1 VYIEDYEIS
10 LCHREGNEYMKRAH
24 IQTYLV
30 ILMLIMLTVNC
41 SIIGSHGLL
50 NKKLSF
56 NPVRVTIFNPDA
68 EDELVIY
75 THDSFLAWGLDPET
89 TRQIAFDD
97 FGVDNGISIKLIE
110 FSGMVDALNTLI
122 TQKNNPQADIVIGLD
137 NVMVSRAK
145 EEHILQKYSEVD
157 LSNINS
163 SLVNSLDPDKYLL
176 PIDFGLI
183 AIIFD
188 TEFINTTSF
197 PELNQLT
204 FEDLATTFV
213 NDLAVQDPTL
223 SSTGINFLLYQI
235 AFYEQILKQD
245 WTIWWQSVK
254 KEITIDESWSDSWD
268 RVFSAKEAHMMVSY
282 GTDPAYNAYFN
293 YSEEKNAAIFEY
305 NSEKYGWMQIE
316 GIGIV
321 NGTSKKDLA
330 EKFIDYALNDTF
342 QDLIALNNWMFPAN
356 QEVILPEDYTNFAIT
371 TENVTVLNYQVSSE
385 YINQNYLTWL
395 NEWEQLIYGK
405 GYWWIWVL
413 IPSIIILAGLIITG
427 YIYFRKKRLDIE

>member
-1 VYIEDYEIS
+1 
-10 LCHREGNEYMKRAH
+10 MKRAH

-30 ILMLIMLTVNC
+30 ILMLIMLPINC
-41 SIIGSHGLL
+41 SIIGSQR
-50 NKKLSF
+50 SF
-56 NPVRVTIFNPDA
+56 NIDINSYPVRITVFNPNA

-75 THDSFLAWGLDPET
+75 THDSFLVWGLDPET
-89 TRQIAFDD
+89 TRQIAFTK
-97 FGVDNGISIKLIE
+97 FGVENSISVKLIE
-110 FSGMVDALNTLI
+110 FGGMVDALNTLI
-122 TQKNNPQADIVIGLD
+122 TQKDNPQADIVIGLD

-145 EEHILQKYSEVD
+145 EENILQKYPEVD
-157 LSNINS
+157 LSKINT
-163 SLVNSLDPDKYLL
+163 SLVSALDPDKYLL

-188 TEFINTTSF
+188 TEYINTTSY

-204 FEDLATTFV
+204 FDDLATTFV
-213 NDLAVQDPTL
+213 NDFVVQDPTL

-245 WTIWWQSVK
+245 WMIWWQSVK

-268 RVFSAKEAHMMVSY
+268 RVFSTKEAHMMVSY

-293 YSEEKNAAIFEY
+293 YSEEKNAVIFEH

-316 GIGIV
+316 GIGII
-321 NGTSKKDLA
+321 NGTSKKDIA
-330 EKFIDYALNDTF
+330 EKFVDYALNDTF

-356 QEVILPEDYTNFAIT
+356 QEVILPDDYINFAIT
-371 TENVTVLNYQVSSE
+371 TENTTVLNYQISSE
-385 YINQNYLTWL
+385 YINENYLTWL
-395 NEWEQLIYGK
+395 NEWEQLIYGT

-413 IPSIIILAGLIITG
+413 IPSLIIIAGLIIAS
-427 YIYFRKKRLDIE
+427 YVYFRKKRLDIE